1 MDLPILVATGVGLA
15 IMSVTG
21 TMDRGAAPHKAEGPA
36 ALVGE
41 HLYASEAPIPRWGEP
56 VRAEDFALEDM
67 GRVAHVVT
75 SPDGEARGIVVEVG
89 GLWGYGAQ
97 EVELGMQ
104 RLHLL
109 RAADGGQRLVVDL
122 SVSGA
127 DSSPDGEPQ
136 FEL

>member
-1 MDLPILVATGVGLA
+1 MDLPILLATGVGLA

-21 TMDRGAAPHKAEGPA
+21 TMNRDAAPHKAEGPA

-67 GRVAHVVT
+67 GRVGRVVT
-75 SPDGEARGIVVEVG
+75 SPDGRAQGVVIEVG
-89 GLWGYGAQ
+89 GLWGFGTQ

-104 RLHLL
+104 RLHFL

-127 DSSPDGEPQ
+127 DPSPDGEPQ